1 MKFLQ
6 ILVLISC
13 FCFSAYGQS
22 SNKVF
27 SLSGTVYDINKAVVV
42 GAEITVN
49 NTKGKI
55 HKARTNDSG
64 EYEIVLPIGSYTI
77 TFNQNGFKTLRVIN
91 LEVNSEIKK
100 NLDVTLEVGRCE
112 DCNGALYGERWDDFA
127 ILSGVIYDSSG
138 AAIENAKIS
147 FRDSEN
153 KERNI
158 KTGKNG
164 GYKIKLPNG
173 VYSIEVQATGFKV
186 FKIEKYKATGTYN
199 GMKFDVVLEV
209 KNCDDPTINCSSIT
223 ADPIKNKFIRGN

>member
-6 ILVLISC
+6 ILVLIFW
-13 FCFSAYGQS
+13 FCFLASGQS
-22 SNKVF
+22 SSKVF
-27 SLSGTVYDINKAVVV
+27 SLSGTVYDINKAVVIDT
-42 GAEITVN
+42 EITAK

-55 HKARTNDSG
+55 YKARTNNNG
-64 EYEIVLPIGSYTI
+64 EYKIFLPIGSYTI
-77 TFNQNGFKTLRVIN
+77 TFNQDGFKVLNVIN
-91 LEVNSEIKK
+91 FEVNSEIKK

-127 ILSGVIYDSSG
+127 TLSGVIYDSNG
-138 AAIENAKIS
+138 AAIGNAKIS

-158 KTGKNG
+158 KTGKDG
-164 GYKIKLPNG
+164 AYKIKLLNG
-173 VYSIEVQATGFKV
+173 VHSIEVQATGFKV
-186 FKIEKYKATGTYN
+186 FKIEKDRAVGTYN

-223 ADPIKNKFIRGN
+223 ADPNKNK